1 MEEKI
6 LEILLEKTEAGK
18 TTYKEVNE
26 MIDELKG
33 KLIQKLID
41 EEFEN
46 HMKYEKGS
54 HEKKKENYQ

>member
-26 MIDELKG
+26 MIALINDELN
-33 KLIQKLID
+33 D
-41 EEFEN
+41 YF
-46 HMKYEKGS
+46 S
-54 HEKKKENYQ
+54 KKINN